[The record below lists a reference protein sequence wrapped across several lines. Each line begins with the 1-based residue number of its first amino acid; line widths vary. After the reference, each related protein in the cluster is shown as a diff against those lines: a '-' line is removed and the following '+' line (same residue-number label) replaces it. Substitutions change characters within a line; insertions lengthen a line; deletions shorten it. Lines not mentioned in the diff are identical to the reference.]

1 MPASVPAARD
11 PDQSLVARAA
21 AGDARAFERL
31 VERHGTYAYNLA
43 LRTLRDPAEAEDVTQ
58 EALIRAW
65 RALPRF
71 RQGARFRTWLYRI
84 VVNCCYDR
92 MPGLKREL
100 AALDPDDTPGLA
112 SGAPLGDASAERQEL
127 RAALQ
132 GAIEALPDAQR
143 MLITLRHLQEM
154 SYQEIAEATGM
165 PLGTVKTG
173 IFRARRSLRAVLEEQ
188 GHAPSTAAA
197 FRPGAVSP

>member
-1 MPASVPAARD
+1 MSRAPDVARD
-11 PDQSLVARAA
+11 PDQPLVARAA

-43 LRTLRDPAEAEDVTQ
+43 LRTLRDPREAEDATQ

-71 RQGARFRTWLYRI
+71 RRGARFRTWLYRI

-92 MPGLKREL
+92 LPGLKREL
-100 AALDPDDTPGLA
+100 AALDPADLPGLS
-112 SGAPLGDASAERQEL
+112 SGGTLRAASAERQEL

-132 GAIEALPDAQR
+132 QAIDELPDAQR
-143 MLITLRHLQEM
+143 LLITLRHLQEM
-154 SYQEIAEATGM
+154 SYAEIADATGM

-173 IFRARRSLRAVLEEQ
+173 IFRARRALRTVLEAQ
-188 GHAPSTAAA
+188 GHAPSTADL
-197 FRPGAVSP
+197 RGGTVSP